1 MEVSSDNEFCIIF
14 FFAIILILLA
24 LLVMAVR
31 AFRVKKKAI
40 VTMDAELLILK
51 QQKKSVLSVHM
62 KYFETV
68 NIRLK
73 AMLENIDYDK
83 CDTRGL
89 VDDVISQSFPDYQ
102 TKVTKVFPFLD
113 NIDVTCLFC
122 WFAELSLADIGRL
135 MHQSKSFANM
145 RIERIRVKFQER
157 VGQKPTREKM
167 IEMLSDIL

>member
-1 MEVSSDNEFCIIF
+1 
-14 FFAIILILLA
+14 
-24 LLVMAVR
+24 
-31 AFRVKKKAI
+31 
-40 VTMDAELLILK
+40 
-51 QQKKSVLSVHM
+51 
-62 KYFETV
+62 
-68 NIRLK
+68 
-73 AMLENIDYDK
+73 MLENIDYDK

-102 TKVTKVFPFLD
+102 TKVTKVFPFWD